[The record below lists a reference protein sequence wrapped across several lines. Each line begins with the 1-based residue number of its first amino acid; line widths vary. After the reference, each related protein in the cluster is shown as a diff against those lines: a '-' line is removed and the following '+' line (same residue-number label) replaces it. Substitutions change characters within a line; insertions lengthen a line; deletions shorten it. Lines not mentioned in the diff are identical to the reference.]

1 MAKTT
6 IRFKK
11 NKIRSIPKASKR
23 QKRVRAALA
32 ALLLLVL
39 GNFAWDG
46 YNRQDDLAKSYELG
60 KQYYG
65 IIVDEASNSFDRIKK
80 QIDTIDNIRK

>member
-11 NKIRSIPKASKR
+11 NKVRSIPKASKR
-23 QKRVRAALA
+23 QKRVRLALTG
-32 ALLLLVL
+32 LLLLLL

-46 YNRQDDLAKSYELG
+46 YNRQDDLAKTYELG

-80 QIDTIDNIRK
+80 QIDSVDNTRK

>member
-11 NKIRSIPKASKR
+11 NKVRSIPKASKR
-23 QKRVRAALA
+23 QKRVRLVLIG
-32 ALLLLVL
+32 LLLLLL

-46 YNRQDDLAKSYELG
+46 YNKQDDLAKTYELG

-80 QIDTIDNIRK
+80 QIDSVDNTRK